1 MAPLTLERLRLLH
14 SVASHGTIAA
24 AAAESGYT
32 ASAVSQQ
39 LSALEREL
47 GTSLLE
53 RTNRGVNLTPAG
65 VRLRERAGTILDLVQ
80 AATIEAARAGPDAPP
95 IELRIGAFPS
105 AISSI
110 VLPAMPALA
119 AALRLT
125 IVHLEPEQ
133 ALGELRARR
142 LDAAVI
148 DSYETQP
155 ATGDP
160 GLHHAGLL
168 TDPLRLAIRSDRP
181 RPRALGDLAD
191 ASWVLGGSHSR
202 LGRTTRAVLRTFGIT
217 PSVLVESDDHWI
229 TYDVMQSIDAV
240 TILPELA
247 LRNAPAHIAPAVHID
262 LGCDRHVHLVTR
274 AVLHPH
280 PAFAALETALR
291 EVASGVGP
299 AAAPRRKP
307 APRSA

>member
-24 AAAESGYT
+24 AAADSGYT

-39 LSALEREL
+39 LSALERQL

-53 RTNRGVNLTPAG
+53 RTNRGVTVTPAG
-65 VRLRERAGTILDLVQ
+65 ARLTERAAAILDLVQ
-80 AATIEAARAGPDAPP
+80 AATIEATQAGPDAPP

-110 VLPAMPALA
+110 VLPAMSALMT
-119 AALRLT
+119 ALRLT
-125 IVHLEPEQ
+125 IVHIEPEQ
-133 ALGELRARR
+133 ALAELLARR

-148 DSYETQP
+148 DSYENQP
-155 ATGDP
+155 DPGHP
-160 GLHHAGLL
+160 GLHRARLL
-168 TDPLRLAIRSDRP
+168 TDPLRVAIRGDRP
-181 RPRALGDLAD
+181 RPRTLGDLAN

-202 LGRTTRAVLRTFGIT
+202 LGRTTTAVLRTFGIAPT
-217 PSVLVESDDHWI
+217 VLVESDDHWI
-229 TYDVMQSIDAV
+229 IYDVMRAIDAV

-247 LRNAPAHIAPAVHID
+247 LRNAPAHVVPVADID
-262 LGCDRHVHLVTR
+262 LRCDRHIHLVTR

-280 PAFAALETALR
+280 PAFAALETALLD
-291 EVASGVGP
+291 VASGVDP
-299 AAAPRRKP
+299 AER
-307 APRSA
+307 

>member
-1 MAPLTLERLRLLH
+1 MTPLTLERLRLLH

-24 AAAESGYT
+24 AAADSGYT

-39 LSALEREL
+39 LSALERRL

-53 RTNRGVNLTPAG
+53 RTNRGVTLTPAG
-65 VRLRERAGTILDLVQ
+65 ARLTERAAAILDLVQ
-80 AATIEAARAGPDAPP
+80 AATIEATQAGPDAPP
-95 IELRIGAFPS
+95 IALRIGAFPS

-119 AALRLT
+119 TALRLT
-125 IVHLEPEQ
+125 IVHIEPEQ
-133 ALGELRARR
+133 ALAELLARR

-148 DSYETQP
+148 DSYASQP
-155 ATGDP
+155 DPGHP
-160 GLHHAGLL
+160 GLHVTGLL
-168 TDPLRLAIRSDRP
+168 TDPLRLAIGSDRP
-181 RPRALGDLAD
+181 RPSAVSDLAD

-202 LGRTTRAVLRTFGIT
+202 LGRTTTAVLRTFGIT

-229 TYDVMQSIDAV
+229 IYDVMRSIDAV

-247 LRNAPAHIAPAVHID
+247 LRNAPAHIVPIADID
-262 LGCDRHVHLVTR
+262 LRCDRHIHLVTR

-280 PAFAALETALR
+280 PAFAALETALLDK
-291 EVASGVGP
+291 ASDVGE
-299 AAAPRRKP
+299 RR
-307 APRSA
+307 

>member
-1 MAPLTLERLRLLH
+1 MTPLTLERLRLLH

-24 AAAESGYT
+24 AAADSGYT

-39 LSALEREL
+39 LSALERQL

-53 RTNRGVNLTPAG
+53 RTNRGVTLTPAG
-65 VRLRERAGTILDLVQ
+65 ARLTERAAAILDLVH
-80 AATIEAARAGPDAPP
+80 AATIEAAQAGPDAPP

-119 AALRLT
+119 TALRLT
-125 IVHLEPEQ
+125 IVHIEPEQ
-133 ALGELRARR
+133 ALAELLARR

-148 DSYETQP
+148 DSYESRP
-155 ATGDP
+155 DPRHP
-160 GLHHAGLL
+160 GLHLAGLL
-168 TDPLRLAIRSDRP
+168 TDPLRVAIRGDRP
-181 RPRALGDLAD
+181 RPRTLSDLAD

-202 LGRTTRAVLRTFGIT
+202 LGRTTTAVLRTFGIT

-229 TYDVMQSIDAV
+229 IYDVMRSIDAV
-240 TILPELA
+240 TVLPELA
-247 LRNAPAHIAPAVHID
+247 LRNAPEHVVPVADID
-262 LGCDRHVHLVTR
+262 LRCDRHIHLVTR

-280 PAFAALETALR
+280 PAFTALEAALL
-291 EVASGVGP
+291 EVASGVEP
-299 AAAPRRKP
+299 TNR
-307 APRSA
+307 